1 MNRLLLF
8 NSSNDL
14 ALASN
19 AKEYIATK
27 SIAAMESDLAALPA
41 WWAAD
46 GDAILLRCASQVEE
60 ARMFFRQKGFNV
72 VFTSPEE
79 GYHALCK
86 RTENTYTPTP
96 WGWSRA
102 AVSTFQQFG
111 IPQEQLPHDNETEAI
126 RALSSRSFASEYI
139 AELLHSPQFARQ
151 AQSLIGNEMRF
162 IRSLQELSMSH
173 RTIFKSPW
181 SSSGRGIFAANS
193 IDEPSIREKLTG
205 FIKRQGGFLADKFY
219 DKTADFALEF
229 YIEKDGTTKFI
240 GYSVFAAG
248 INGYYGH
255 NVVAPQEQLRETI
268 IANGCDATLLDELID
283 YHCHALKK
291 WLKGK
296 YHGVVGI
303 DMITANEQ
311 GAIKTHPCIEI
322 NLRMNIG
329 VLALCVEKK
338 GFAGN
343 YNLTPPPKNK
353 AGFYATVNDSKL
365 IIGYSK

>member
-8 NSSNDL
+8 NCSNDL

-19 AKEYIATK
+19 TREYIAPK
-27 SIAAMESDLAALPA
+27 SISAMESDLATLPA
-41 WWAAD
+41 WWAQD
-46 GDAILLRCASQVEE
+46 GDAILLRNASQVADAEK
-60 ARMFFRQKGFNV
+60 FFLQKGFKII
-72 VFTSPEE
+72 FTSPEE

-86 RTENTYTPTP
+86 RTRNTFTPAP
-96 WGWSRA
+96 WGWSKA
-102 AVSTFQQFG
+102 AVSTFLQFG
-111 IPQEQLPHDNETEAI
+111 TPKEQIPDENEINII
-126 RALSSRSFASEYI
+126 RTLSSRNFASEYI
-139 AELLHSPQFARQ
+139 AELLHAPQFAEHSQ
-151 AQSLIGNEMRF
+151 QLIGKNMRF
-162 IRSLQELSMSH
+162 IRSLQELSMYH

-181 SSSGRGIFAANS
+181 SGSGRGIFAANS

-229 YIEKDGTTKFI
+229 HIEKDGSANFI

-255 NVVAPQEQLRETI
+255 NIVAPQERLREMI
-268 IANGCDATLLDELID
+268 LANGCDATLLDKLIN
-283 YHCHALKK
+283 YHCNTLGKR
-291 WLKGK
+291 LKGK

-303 DMITANEQ
+303 DMITANEH
-311 GAIKTHPCIEI
+311 GETKTHPCIEI

-329 VLALCVEKK
+329 TLALCVEKR

-343 YNLTPPPKNK
+343 YNLTPAPKEK
-353 AGFYATVNDSKL
+353 TGFYATVNENKL